1 MRKRPR
7 NLSLEP
13 PAPVRLIA
21 FTPPGRGDFTG
32 LLKLRRDPAGEP
44 RKIPVKHLP
53 SPRSPI
59 LLKVVAT
66 ETYSG
71 NTPRLQRRRQFC
83 DRFRPS

>member
-1 MRKRPR
+1 M
-7 NLSLEP
+7 EP
-13 PAPVRLIA
+13 ARPVRLIA
-21 FTPPGRGDFTG
+21 LTPPGRGDFAG

-59 LLKVVAT
+59 LLKVVAM
-66 ETYSG
+66 ETYAG

-83 DRFRPS
+83 DRFRPT